1 MKADLL
7 WRQQPDIL
15 PFSARWD
22 SARWDM
28 DQYMERDVGR
38 RISPYADPPRLPRR
52 PQLPPELER
61 QIEPNDVVCIR
72 CGMTVS
78 GGFTY
83 NGLCAPCEVVRFK
96 KLSGAPQPQ
105 RAKPVEIPTPSPAK
119 PEVQPSPLGSKGK
132 RVFSDD

>member
-22 SARWDM
+22 M
-28 DQYMERDVGR
+28 DQYMGMWDDGRR

-72 CGMTVS
+72 CGTTVS

-96 KLSGAPQPQ
+96 KLRDMPPTPS